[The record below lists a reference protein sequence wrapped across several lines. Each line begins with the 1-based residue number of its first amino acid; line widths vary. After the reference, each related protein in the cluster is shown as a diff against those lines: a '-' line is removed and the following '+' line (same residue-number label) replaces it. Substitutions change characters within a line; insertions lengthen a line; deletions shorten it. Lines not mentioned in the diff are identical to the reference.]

1 MTAKQMKFKLEM
13 FLMLLMAGR
22 TDEAQDLI
30 NQVLTSLEDQVK
42 AEELQDA

>member
-22 TDEAQDLI
+22 TKDAYDLI
-30 NQVLTSLEDQVK
+30 TQVMNSLEEQVK
-42 AEELQDA
+42 AEELQNA